1 MTPQKQGTATVG
13 FKSLTVRILD
23 GNQTPTDGENL
34 FIIQGKK
41 GEGATQTAKISGL
54 AADAIKSFGSNIA
67 YHVNN
72 RGVGDVKVDLGLLDI
87 PVALYVKA
95 LGYEDD
101 DGILDF
107 GADTVSKDVA
117 ILLESNTADGS
128 GAYYGFYKGNL
139 AMDAIDLNTLK
150 EKAEEL
156 ATTNVSFA
164 AGAST
169 NENTKNRYGTMYFGS
184 DETKIKKMKSKL
196 GMAVAG

>member
-1 MTPQKQGTATVG
+1 MTLQKQGTATVG

-54 AADAIKSFGSNIA
+54 AADAIKSLGSNIA

-72 RGVGDVKVDLGLLDI
+72 RGVGDVKVDIGLLDI

-117 ILLESNTADGS
+117 ILLESNTADGG

-169 NENTKNRYGTMYFGS
+169 NENTKNKYGTMYFGS
-184 DETKIKKMKSKL
+184 DETKIKKMKAKL

>member
-1 MTPQKQGTATVG
+1 MTQQKQGTATVG

-23 GNQTPTDGENL
+23 GKETPTEGDNL
-34 FIIQGKK
+34 FVIQGKD

-67 YHVNN
+67 YYVNN

-87 PVALYVKA
+87 PVVLYVKA

-169 NENTKNRYGTMYFGS
+169 NENTKNKYGTMYFGS
-184 DETKIKKMKSKL
+184 DETKIKKMKAKL

>member
-1 MTPQKQGTATVG
+1 MTLQKQGTATVG
-13 FKSLTVRILD
+13 FKSLTIRILD
-23 GNQTPTDGENL
+23 GVETPTEGDNL
-34 FIIQGKK
+34 FVIQGKK
-41 GEGATQTAKISGL
+41 GEGATQTAKITGL

-67 YHVNN
+67 YYVNN

-156 ATTNVSFA
+156 ATTDVSFA

-169 NENTKNRYGTMYFGS
+169 NEQTKNKYGTMYFGS
-184 DETKIKKMKSKL
+184 DEAKIKKLKAKL
-196 GMAVAG
+196 GMVAAG

>member
-1 MTPQKQGTATVG
+1 MTLQKQGTATVG

-23 GNQTPTDGENL
+23 GAETPTEGDNL
-34 FIIQGKK
+34 FVIQGKK
-41 GEGATQTAKISGL
+41 GEGATQTAKITGL

-67 YHVNN
+67 YYVNN

-156 ATTNVSFA
+156 ATTDVSFA

-169 NENTKNRYGTMYFGS
+169 NEQTKNKYGTMYFGS
-184 DETKIKKMKSKL
+184 DEAKIKKLKAKL
-196 GMAVAG
+196 GMVAAG

>member
-1 MTPQKQGTATVG
+1 MTQQKQGTATVG

-23 GNQTPTDGENL
+23 GKETPTEGDNL
-34 FIIQGKK
+34 FVIQGKD

-87 PVALYVKA
+87 PVVLYVKA

-169 NENTKNRYGTMYFGS
+169 NENTKNKYGTMYFGS
-184 DETKIKKMKSKL
+184 DETKIKKMKAKL

>member
-1 MTPQKQGTATVG
+1 MTQQKQGTATVG

-23 GNQTPTDGENL
+23 GKETPTEGDNL
-34 FIIQGKK
+34 FIIQGKA

-67 YHVNN
+67 YYVNN

-117 ILLESNTADGS
+117 ILLESNTADGG

-169 NENTKNRYGTMYFGS
+169 NENTKNKYGTMYFGS
-184 DETKIKKMKSKL
+184 DETKIKKMKAKL

>member
-1 MTPQKQGTATVG
+1 MTQQKQGTATVG

-23 GNQTPTDGENL
+23 GNQTPTEGDNL

-72 RGVGDVKVDLGLLDI
+72 RGVGDVKVELGLLDI

-169 NENTKNRYGTMYFGS
+169 NENTKNKYGTMYFGS
-184 DETKIKKMKSKL
+184 EETKIKKMKAKL

>member
-1 MTPQKQGTATVG
+1 MTQQKQGTATVG

-23 GNQTPTDGENL
+23 GNQTPTEGENL

-41 GEGATQTAKISGL
+41 GEGATQTAKITGL

-67 YHVNN
+67 YYVNN

-139 AMDAIDLNTLK
+139 AMDAIDLSTLK

-156 ATTNVSFA
+156 ATTDVSFA

-169 NENTKNRYGTMYFGS
+169 DEKTKNKYGTMYFGS
-184 DETKIKKMKSKL
+184 DETKIKKLKAKL

>member
-1 MTPQKQGTATVG
+1 MTQQKQGTATVG
-13 FKSLTVRILD
+13 FKSVTVRILD

-169 NENTKNRYGTMYFGS
+169 NENTKNKYGTMYFGS

>member
-1 MTPQKQGTATVG
+1 MTQQKQGTATVG

-23 GNQTPTDGENL
+23 GNQTITEGENL

-54 AADAIKSFGSNIA
+54 AVDPTKTFGSNIA

-87 PVALYVKA
+87 PVALYVK
-95 LGYEDD
+95 
-101 DGILDF
+101 
-107 GADTVSKDVA
+107 DVA
-117 ILLESNTADGS
+117 ILLESNTPDGG

-139 AMDAIDLNTLK
+139 SMDAIDLNTIK
-150 EKAEEL
+150 DKADEL
-156 ATTNVSFA
+156 ATTDVSFA

-169 NENTKNRYGTMYFGS
+169 DEQTKNKYGTMYFGS
-184 DETKIKKMKSKL
+184 DEAKIKKLKAKL
-196 GMAVAG
+196 GMAAAG

>member
-1 MTPQKQGTATVG
+1 MTQQKQGTATVG
-13 FKSLTVRILD
+13 FKSLIVRILD
-23 GNQTPTDGENL
+23 GNQTPTEGDNL

-150 EKAEEL
+150 EKADEL

-169 NENTKNRYGTMYFGS
+169 NENTKNKYGTMYFGS
-184 DETKIKKMKSKL
+184 DETKIKKMKAKL
-196 GMAVAG
+196 GMVVAG

>member
-1 MTPQKQGTATVG
+1 MGKEKQGTATVG

-117 ILLESNTADGS
+117 ILLESNTADGG

-169 NENTKNRYGTMYFGS
+169 NENTKNKYGTMYFGS
-184 DETKIKKMKSKL
+184 DETKIKKMKAKL

>member
-1 MTPQKQGTATVG
+1 MTLQKQGTATVG

-72 RGVGDVKVDLGLLDI
+72 RGVGDVKVDLGRLDI

-107 GADTVSKDVA
+107 GADTVSKDVT
-117 ILLESNTADGS
+117 ILLESNTADGG

-169 NENTKNRYGTMYFGS
+169 NENTKNKYGTMYFGS
-184 DETKIKKMKSKL
+184 DETKIKKMKAKL